1 MSVTMHI
8 QKSWHS
14 PVQKCRKCSNWSS
27 LKQRRVLWMAKI
39 MSLFSFFRFY
49 ELILSPLVKNAH
61 FISMW
66 LQLHLFSHCD
76 QLQKAETSEAD
87 EVDEEPAVVQS
98 TQLFAP
104 KSLVL
109 VSRLDYTE
117 VFRVRT
123 HLHYNY
129 SALSASLLLYQHTA
143 HHLGC
148 TKTEAWKQ
156 ILHYSVIIFAMAFL
170 N

>member
-1 MSVTMHI
+1 MSVTI
-8 QKSWHS
+8 NIRKSWHS
-14 PVQKCRKCSNWSS
+14 FVQKCRKCSNWSS
-27 LKQRRVLWMAKI
+27 WKQRRVLWMAKI
-39 MSLFSFFRFY
+39 MTCFFRFY
-49 ELILSPLVKNAH
+49 ELILSPVVKNVH

-76 QLQKAETSEAD
+76 QLQKTETSEAD

-129 SALSASLLLYQHTA
+129 SALSASLLLCQHTA

-156 ILHYSVIIFAMAFL
+156 ILHYCVIIFAIYIFFF
-170 N
+170 